1 MHKSQPFNHFLQ
13 HTDSRGITAKLANV
27 VINERNL
34 TRINREKY
42 VSAVD
47 AIVLNLFTAYF
58 ESSKK
63 VVGISRDK
71 NYWDGKDKFYKN
83 SKLTFT
89 TVVTSL
95 DILEK
100 HKYIKLVE
108 EGKQGL
114 VISQAL
120 LHVTKLIESLSSFT
134 RIGIGISMMYL
145 PTRMHPVFGFE
156 VKNLNGLSSI
166 HS

>member
-63 VVGISRDK
+63 VVGI
-71 NYWDGKDKFYKN
+71 
-83 SKLTFT
+83 
-89 TVVTSL
+89 
-95 DILEK
+95 IE
-100 HKYIKLVE
+100 IKTI
-108 EGKQGL
+108 GMAK
-114 VISQAL
+114 ISFIKIQ
-120 LHVTKLIESLSSFT
+120 S
-134 RIGIGISMMYL
+134 
-145 PTRMHPVFGFE
+145 
-156 VKNLNGLSSI
+156 
-166 HS
+166 